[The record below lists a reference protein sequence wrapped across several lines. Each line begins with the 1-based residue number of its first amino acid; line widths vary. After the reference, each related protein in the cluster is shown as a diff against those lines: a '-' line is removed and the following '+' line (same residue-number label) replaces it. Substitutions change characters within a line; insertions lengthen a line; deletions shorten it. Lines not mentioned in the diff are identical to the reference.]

1 LSRYVRFNVRYP
13 GAIPE
18 GETTV
23 VRSAKLTTPSVEV
36 GGTQRLVTGT
46 RRIKRPDHPTETGTE
61 PGCFLAVPRMPSRV
75 RIGAVSM
82 VVTSAITTNMVKSVG
97 VKAPTV

>member
-1 LSRYVRFNVRYP
+1 MESHISRKTS
-13 GAIPE
+13 E
-18 GETTV
+18 MW
-23 VRSAKLTTPSVEV
+23 
-36 GGTQRLVTGT
+36 GT
-46 RRIKRPDHPTETGTE
+46 RPWLRNQGASKGARCKQTDQPTEAGTE

-82 VVTSAITTNMVKSVG
+82 VVTSAITTSMVKNVG